1 MQGYFGQRKQ
11 ENRERS
17 PNGGLVRTKEAGKPR
32 EESECRASSDKGSE
46 KTERGVRMQGYF
58 GQRKQENRERSPNAG
73 LVRTKEAGKPKK
85 RVRIQARFQKG
96 LTKPALKRSW
106 FSFAKKRS

>member
-1 MQGYFGQRKQ
+1 MQGYFGQMKRK
-11 ENRERS
+11 NREM
-17 PNGGLVRTKEAGKPR
+17 
-32 EESECRASSDKGSE
+32 ESECRASSDKV
-46 KTERGVRMQGYF
+46 K
-58 GQRKQENRERSPNAG
+58 RKNRERSPNAG

-106 FSFAKKRS
+106 FSFAKKRSFLLRKELAN

>member
-1 MQGYFGQRKQ
+1 MQGYFGQRKR
-11 ENRERS
+11 ENPEWS
-17 PNGGLVRTKEAGKPR
+17 PNTGLVRTSEAKKPR
-32 EESECRASSDKGSE
+32 VESEYRAISDKGS
-46 KTERGVRMQGYF
+46 K
-58 GQRKQENRERSPNAG
+58 NREWSPNAG

-85 RVRIQARFQKG
+85 RVRMQARFQKG